1 MKKNS
6 KIAVIF
12 PMNKEFVEI
21 IKYIKMLES
30 YEKIIPVSLIG
41 QGVDNRDVG
50 DLVKGSPLGIKL
62 TSDFENNIH
71 DATEI
76 IFTEFSDIVYEKIM
90 YSIEQK
96 KNIVCICGLEH
107 EFEERIKLKCKE
119 KDLTYKNYCNLSET
133 YPELREKRLKQVSVP
148 ILLICGLSE
157 YTNKFEL
164 QLKVRNEF
172 LNRGYS
178 VSQVGSKKYS
188 SLFGMHNFPQFMFN
202 DIQENEKIYLFNS
215 YVKQIEDTEKPDI
228 IIIGVPGGVMPYDA
242 DHPNGFGIVNYLV
255 SNALNVD
262 YVFLSLSYNEYDES
276 FWNFATNYM
285 KYRYEYPVQSF
296 HLANIFHD
304 VYGDERNDK
313 ERLIYINQKKVDEKI
328 KTFVGKD
335 IFNLNNEEAFIS
347 KIDEIINYLS
357 N

>member
-1 MKKNS
+1 MKNNS
-6 KIAVIF
+6 KTAVIY

-21 IKYIKMLES
+21 IKYIKMLEN

-50 DLVKGSPLGIKL
+50 ELVKGSPLGIII
-62 TSDFENNIH
+62 TPDFEKNVH

-76 IFTEFSDIVYEKIM
+76 IFTEFSDIVYDKII

-96 KNIVCICGLEH
+96 KNIICLCELEDKV
-107 EFEERIKLKCKE
+107 EERIILKCKE
-119 KDLTYKNYCNLSET
+119 KGLTYKNYCNLSET
-133 YPELREKRLKQVSVP
+133 YPERKKTRLKQVSVP

-172 LNRGYS
+172 LKRGYS

-188 SLFGMHNFPQFMFN
+188 SLFGMHNFPQFMFH
-202 DIQENEKIYLFNS
+202 DIQESEKIYLFNS
-215 YVKQIEDTEKPDI
+215 YVKQIEDTEKPEI

-242 DHPNGFGIVNYLV
+242 DHPNGFGVVNYLV

-262 YVFLSLSYNEYDES
+262 CTLLSLSYNEYDES
-276 FWNFATNYM
+276 FWNFAANYM
-285 KYRYEYPVQSF
+285 KFRYEYPIQSF
-296 HLANIFHD
+296 HLSNVFHD
-304 VYGDERNDK
+304 VYGDERNDH
-313 ERLIYINQKKVDEKI
+313 ERLIYINQKKVNEKI
-328 KTFVGKD
+328 KTFERND
-335 IFNLNNEEAFIS
+335 IFNLNNEGAFIS

>member
-1 MKKNS
+1 MKNNG
-6 KIAVIF
+6 KIAVIY

-21 IKYIKMLES
+21 IKYLKLLGN
-30 YEKIIPVSLIG
+30 YKKIIPVSLIG

-50 DLVKGSPLGIKL
+50 DLVKGSSLGIKI
-62 TSDFENNIH
+62 TSDFEKSIH

-76 IFTEFSDIVYEKIM
+76 IFTEFSDIVYDKIM

-96 KNIVCICGLEH
+96 KNIVCLCGLEH
-107 EFEERIKLKCKE
+107 EVEERIILKCKE
-119 KDLTYKNYCNLSET
+119 KGLIYKNYCNLNET
-133 YPELREKRLKQVSVP
+133 YPELKGTRLKQVSVP

-157 YTNKFEL
+157 YTNKFDL

-172 LNRGYS
+172 LERGYS
-178 VSQVGSKKYS
+178 VSQIGSKKYS
-188 SLFGMHNFPQFMFN
+188 SLFGIHNFPQFMFN
-202 DIQENEKIYLFNS
+202 DIQDNEKIYLFNS

-228 IIIGVPGGVMPYDA
+228 IIIGVPGGVMSYDA

-262 YVFLSLSYNEYDES
+262 YTLLSLSYNEYDES
-276 FWNFATNYM
+276 FWSFAINYM
-285 KYRYEYPVQSF
+285 KYRYEYTVQSF
-296 HLANIFHD
+296 HLSNIFHD
-304 VYGDERNDK
+304 VYGDERNEQ

-328 KTFVGKD
+328 KAFARKD
-335 IFNLNNEEAFIS
+335 VFNLNNEEDFIS
-347 KIDEIINYLS
+347 RIDEIINYLS